1 MLQEGYRPSGWLGLL
16 IGSKLYFSFHPA
28 AVETDAD
35 FSKKMDALEREL
47 GDRGRGVS
55 SRMSEGV
62 PPSVAGR
69 SLSPAGAPAL
79 ARAEAPA
86 PAPAPVPAHSLTPEP
101 AYASDRSFTPSMQL
115 SSPMPAPLN
124 ASDATASLVS
134 VLLEHEERQQK
145 LMLER
150 EEKLREEAKAEKDEL
165 RQEIATMWAA
175 TQKLREE
182 VSPAPPAEAI
192 SEDQMVALQGRL
204 EALHEAELLSDDELF
219 KFGDMIADFAE
230 ARATIGV
237 VTMEIVHTNHAIGK
251 VHKIIAVSETV
262 SRNPMLARQLRRK
275 FM

>member
-1 MLQEGYRPSGWLGLL
+1 
-16 IGSKLYFSFHPA
+16 
-28 AVETDAD
+28 
-35 FSKKMDALEREL
+35 
-47 GDRGRGVS
+47 
-55 SRMSEGV
+55 
-62 PPSVAGR
+62 
-69 SLSPAGAPAL
+69 
-79 ARAEAPA
+79 
-86 PAPAPVPAHSLTPEP
+86 
-101 AYASDRSFTPSMQL
+101 
-115 SSPMPAPLN
+115 MPAPLN
-124 ASDATASLVS
+124 ASDVTASLVS

-150 EEKLREEAKAEKDEL
+150 EEKLRQEAKAEKDEL
-165 RQEIATMWAA
+165 RQEIATMRAA

-237 VTMEIVHTNHAIGK
+237 VTMEIVHTNHAIGQ
-251 VHKIIAVSETV
+251 VHKVIAVSETV
-262 SRNPMLARQLRRK
+262 SRDPMLARQLRRK